1 MENLDEHIKLIHGV
15 FSPAEAADVLLSL
28 INDKIKFHTVQ
39 SLNLKIGHNENAK
52 ESEQRILQ
60 LKKAKE
66 IVKFM
71 VVDARNKNYEVS
83 IDGDITIKLTKRK
96 QNY

>member
-1 MENLDEHIKLIHGV
+1 MENPVEHIKLIHGV
-15 FSPAEAADVLLSL
+15 FSPAAAADVLLSL

-39 SLNLKIGHNENAK
+39 SLNLKTGYNENTE

-60 LKKAKE
+60 LKEAKE

-83 IDGDITIKLTKRK
+83 IEGDITLKLTKR
-96 QNY
+96 QQTY